1 MPMKVAMYGYC
12 CKDETN
18 RFFEEYIGLLQ
29 EKKVEMIFE
38 KKFYNRLKK
47 HLSIPLN
54 YKTFESHADL
64 DNSFHFFFSFGGDG
78 TMLRSIAYVRNL
90 GIPILGINTGR
101 LGFLALVKKDEFNEA
116 LEMLFNSEFTI
127 RERSLLQVKTHPKTS
142 DLSKLDFALN
152 EVTVGRK
159 NTTSMIKITTFING
173 NYLTSYWA
181 DGLIVSTPTGSTGY
195 SLSCGG
201 PIITPNSQTIALTP
215 IAPHNLNVRSLVIQ
229 DDIKITLS
237 VSGREKTFLMSLDSK
252 SYTLKNETEIFIEKA
267 TFKIMTVQLNHQSF
281 LKTLRNKLMW
291 GEDPRN

>member
-1 MPMKVAMYGYC
+1 MKVAMYGYC

-18 RFFEEYIGLLQ
+18 HLFEEYIQILQ

-47 HLSIPLN
+47 YLSIPLPF
-54 YKTFESHADL
+54 KTFDPNTDL
-64 DNSFHFFFSFGGDG
+64 NNSFDYFFSFGGDG

-101 LGFLALVKKDEFNEA
+101 LGFLAIVKRHEFNDA
-116 LEMLFNSEFTI
+116 LTMLINKEYSLK
-127 RERSLLQVKTHPKTS
+127 ERSLLTVSTKPKTN
-142 DLSKLDFALN
+142 DLTQLNFALN
-152 EVTVGRK
+152 EVAIGRK
-159 NTTSMIKITTFING
+159 NTTSMIKITTFINS

-181 DGLIVSTPTGSTGY
+181 DGLIVATPTGSTGY

-201 PIITPNSQTIALTP
+201 PIITPSSKTIALTP
-215 IAPHNLNVRSLVIQ
+215 IAPHNLNVRSLIIEDEV
-229 DDIKITLS
+229 KIMIT
-237 VSGREKTFLMSLDSK
+237 VSGREKTFMMSLDSK
-252 SYTLKNETEIFIEKA
+252 TYTLKNETEISIEKA
-267 TFKIMTVQLNHQSF
+267 PFTISTVELNHQSF

>member
-1 MPMKVAMYGYC
+1 MKVAMYGYC
-12 CKDETN
+12 CKDETTP
-18 RFFEEYIGLLQ
+18 FFEEYISLLQ
-29 EKKVEMIFE
+29 ERNVEMIFE
-38 KKFYNRLKK
+38 MKFYNRLKK
-47 HLSIPLN
+47 HLSIPIN
-54 YKTFESHADL
+54 YKTFVSNSDL
-64 DNSFHFFFSFGGDG
+64 DTSYDFFFSFGGDG
-78 TMLRSIAYVRNL
+78 TMLRSIAYVRDL

-101 LGFLALVKKDEFNEA
+101 LGFLALVKKEEFVEA
-116 LEMLFNSEFTI
+116 LEMLNKKEYTT
-127 RERSLLQVKTHPKTS
+127 RERSLLIIRTNPKTN

-159 NTTSMIKITTFING
+159 NTTSMIKITTFIND

-201 PIITPNSQTIALTP
+201 PIITPSSETIALTP
-215 IAPHNLNVRSLVIQ
+215 IAPHNLNVRALVIQ

-237 VSGREKTFLMSLDSK
+237 VTGREKTFLMSLDSK
-252 SYTLKNETEIFIEKA
+252 TYTLKNETEIFIEKA
-267 TFKIMTVQLNHQSF
+267 PFKIKTVQLNHQSF

>member
-1 MPMKVAMYGYC
+1 MKVAMYGYC
-12 CKDETN
+12 CKDETIQ
-18 RFFEEYIGLLQ
+18 FFEEYIGLLQ

-47 HLSIPLN
+47 HATISLN
-54 YKTFESHADL
+54 FKTFESNSDL
-64 DNSFHFFFSFGGDG
+64 DNSFDFFFSFGGDG
-78 TMLRSIAYVRNL
+78 TMLRSIAYVREL
-90 GIPILGINTGR
+90 KIPILGINTGR
-101 LGFLALVKKDEFNEA
+101 LGFLALVKKEEFHMA
-116 LEMLFNSEFTI
+116 LEMLFNNEFTV
-127 RERSLLQVKTHPKTS
+127 RERSLLQVNTNPKTS

-159 NTTSMIKITTFING
+159 NTTSMIKITTFINN

-201 PIITPNSQTIALTP
+201 PIITPDSQTIALTP

-229 DDIKITLS
+229 DDVKITIS
-237 VSGREKTFLMSLDSK
+237 VTGREKTFLMSLDSK
-252 SYTLKNETEIFIEKA
+252 TYTLKNETEIFIEKA
-267 TFKIMTVQLNHQSF
+267 AFKILTVQLNHQSF